1 MAHIQ
6 PFKGIRPVRDKAHLV
21 ASRAVNLY
29 KARILNAKL
38 EENPFTFMHVVLPE
52 YGDKASTKPNTPERF
67 KLVRKKFESFL
78 KEKILIQDK
87 QECFYIYRQIKGKYS
102 YTGIIAGASID
113 DYLNGAIK
121 KHEQTLTKREET
133 FKTYLEVCG
142 FNAEPVLLTY
152 KSDSKVE
159 KIISSHTKL
168 RAEYEFTTSDKV
180 SHYLWIISDKK
191 EVKMIQERFAK
202 IPSIYIA
209 DGHHRTSSSALLALA
224 KRKKAKKNTPKAMYN
239 YCMAYFLSEDQ
250 INIFDFN
257 RVVKDLNGLSKSEFI
272 HQLSSKFE
280 IESKGNKIYRPN
292 KIHNFSMYLEGE
304 WFSLTAKKDSFNPKN
319 PVEKLD
325 AEIISKN
332 ILAPI
337 LGITDLKTDT
347 RISFVGGLQGMEG
360 LQKQVDENKMKV
372 AFGLYPVKVSQL
384 KEIADTNN
392 IMPPKTTWIEPKL
405 RSGLVVQSLED

>member
-52 YGDKASTKPNTPERF
+52 YGDKASTKPNTPGRF

-87 QECFYIYRQIKGKYS
+87 QESFYIYRQVKGKYS

-180 SHYLWIISDKK
+180 SHYLWIISGKK

-272 HQLSSKFE
+272 HQLSAKFE